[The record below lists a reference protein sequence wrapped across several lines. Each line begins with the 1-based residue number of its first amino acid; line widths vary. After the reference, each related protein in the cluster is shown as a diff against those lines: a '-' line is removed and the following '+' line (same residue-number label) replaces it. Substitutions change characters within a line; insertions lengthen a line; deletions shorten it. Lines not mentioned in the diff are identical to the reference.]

1 MRLSIRQKLADK
13 MERMEKRGSYLCER
27 NKEESCPLS
36 FSSFLFFLY
45 IGRGKLNYE
54 VDCDQNGYATT
65 GEVEQMTLQFA
76 TVASRELPLN
86 TIPLGWTASIFFSNT
101 LYHPPFILLL
111 PANFGFARGAKSWKL
126 VLSDSWEVD
135 ANVPK

>member
-27 NKEESCPLS
+27 NKELPLS
-36 FSSFLFFLY
+36 LSLPFFFLY

-54 VDCDQNGYATT
+54 VDCDHNGYATT

-111 PANFGFARGAKSWKL
+111 PANFGFARDGKSWKL

>member
-27 NKEESCPLS
+27 NKELPLS
-36 FSSFLFFLY
+36 LSLPFFFLY

-54 VDCDQNGYATT
+54 VDCDRNGYATT
-65 GEVEQMTLQFA
+65 GEVEQMTLQFT

-111 PANFGFARGAKSWKL
+111 PANFGFARGGKSWKL

>member
-27 NKEESCPLS
+27 NKELPLS
-36 FSSFLFFLY
+36 LSLPFFFLY

-54 VDCDQNGYATT
+54 VDCDHNGYATT

-111 PANFGFARGAKSWKL
+111 PANFGFARGGKSWKL

>member
-27 NKEESCPLS
+27 NKELPLS
-36 FSSFLFFLY
+36 LSLPFFFLY

-111 PANFGFARGAKSWKL
+111 PANFGFARGGKSWKL

>member
-27 NKEESCPLS
+27 KEESCPLS

-86 TIPLGWTASIFFSNT
+86 IIPLGWTASIFFSNT

-111 PANFGFARGAKSWKL
+111 PANFGFARGGKSWKL